1 MTYPR
6 QLTRTQENTLQPI
19 LDRLSKVSSG
29 ERFYI
34 YDSPAACSTLRYI
47 LYAWLHNNNLKNYF
61 KLENVRPGV
70 MAIKKMAMPQPK
82 ISSQGVDKRVDN
94 FVLDHLLDITNENE
108 AIAQVREHNLD
119 DELAVKVIDEWRRLQ
134 AL

>member
-6 QLTRTQENTLQPI
+6 QLTKAQESTIQPI
-19 LDRLSKVSSG
+19 LDRLSKVPAG

-34 YDSPAACSTLRYI
+34 YDSPAACSALRYL
-47 LYAWLHNNNLKNYF
+47 LYAWLHNNNLKRYF
-61 KLENVRPGV
+61 KIENIRSGV
-70 MAIKKMAMPQPK
+70 MAIKKNAMPQPK
-82 ISSQGVDKRVDN
+82 ISSQGVDTRVDN
-94 FVLDHLLDITNENE
+94 FVLDYLLDITNENE
-108 AIAQVREHNLD
+108 AIAQVREHSID